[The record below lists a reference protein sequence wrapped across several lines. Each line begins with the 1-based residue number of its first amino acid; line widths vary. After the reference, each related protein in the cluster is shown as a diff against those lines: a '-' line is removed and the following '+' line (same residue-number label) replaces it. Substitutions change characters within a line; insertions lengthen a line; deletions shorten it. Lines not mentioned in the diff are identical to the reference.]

1 MSLEYYLQKFQ
12 DLNTLR
18 LGGHNKPH
26 KVCMLLAV
34 MDLISIGVISN
45 NRIELNDALKQCF
58 SSHFQRLRAANDAD
72 TPENPFFYLR
82 SEGFWHLQYQHG
94 VDAKQV
100 DRYSKSKIAFAY
112 LDDELFQFFQSSII
126 SADLRLAL
134 TMNLTRLPELYLRW
148 ALGLGKSAKTVQQHL
163 DVMEHKISP
172 LAQQHGILQGQL
184 SDIGSYHQYQRV
196 VTPLRE
202 LSEFRAKDHEH
213 KAQYSNAL
221 KSYGDFLAELGQVD
235 VAADVDEILNTDAL
249 SPTEKQ
255 VLMNA
260 RLGQGRFREHLLQQW
275 QGCAI
280 TGYSMPAML
289 VASHIKPWRAAS
301 NLERLDP
308 NNGLLLLA
316 NLDKAFDKGF
326 ISFEH
331 NGEILI
337 SQVLEKPEVL
347 GIHKQMTLAVREA
360 HKPYLHYH
368 RQSVFSG

>member
-1 MSLEYYLQKFQ
+1 MSLEFYLQKFQ
-12 DLNTLR
+12 DLNTMR

-34 MDLISIGVISN
+34 MDLISIGVIST
-45 NRIELNDALKQCF
+45 NRIELNEALKQCF
-58 SSHFQRLRAANDAD
+58 TSHFQRLKAGNDAN
-72 TPENPFFYLR
+72 TPENPFFHLK
-82 SEGFWHLQYQHG
+82 SEGFWHLQYQPG
-94 VDAKQV
+94 IEPNQV
-100 DRYSKSKIAFAY
+100 DRFSKTKIAFAY

-126 SADLRLAL
+126 TADLRLAL
-134 TMNLTRLPELYLRW
+134 TMNLTRLPELYQRW
-148 ALGLGKSAKTVQQHL
+148 ALGLGKSEKTVQQYL
-163 DVMEHKISP
+163 NVMQNKLSK
-172 LAQQHGILQGQL
+172 LAQNHGIWQGQL
-184 SDIGSYHQYQRV
+184 TDIGSFHQYQRV

-202 LSEFRAKDHEH
+202 LSEFRTKDHEN
-213 KAQYSNAL
+213 KTQYSNAL
-221 KSYGDFLAELGQVD
+221 KSYGEFLAELGQVD
-235 VAADVDEILNTDAL
+235 VAADVDEILVSTAL

-280 TGYSMPAML
+280 TGYPMPAML

-331 NGEILI
+331 NGKILI
-337 SQVLEKPEVL
+337 SATLEKPEVL
-347 GIHKQMTLAVREA
+347 GIHQQMKLAVREA

-368 RQSVFSG
+368 RQSVFNG

>member
-1 MSLEYYLQKFQ
+1 
-12 DLNTLR
+12 
-18 LGGHNKPH
+18 
-26 KVCMLLAV
+26 
-34 MDLISIGVISN
+34 
-45 NRIELNDALKQCF
+45 
-58 SSHFQRLRAANDAD
+58 
-72 TPENPFFYLR
+72 
-82 SEGFWHLQYQHG
+82 LQYQPG
-94 VDAKQV
+94 VEPNQV

-126 SADLRLAL
+126 TADLRVAL
-134 TMNLTRLPELYLRW
+134 TMNLTRLPELYQRW
-148 ALGLGKSAKTVQQHL
+148 ALGFGKSEKTVKNYLGAVQGSL
-163 DVMEHKISP
+163 SV
-172 LAQQHGILQGQL
+172 LAQQNNLFDRNL
-184 SDIGSYHQYQRV
+184 TEIGSFHQYQRV

-202 LSEFRAKDHEH
+202 LDEFMEKDLRG
-213 KAQYSNAL
+213 KTMYSNAL
-221 KSYGDFLAELGQVD
+221 KSYGEFLAELGQVD
-235 VAADVDEILNTDAL
+235 VAADVDEILVSTAL

-280 TGYSMPAML
+280 TGYPMPAML

-331 NGEILI
+331 NGKILI
-337 SQVLEKPEVL
+337 SEALEKPEVL
-347 GIHKQMTLAVREA
+347 GIHQQMKLAVRDA